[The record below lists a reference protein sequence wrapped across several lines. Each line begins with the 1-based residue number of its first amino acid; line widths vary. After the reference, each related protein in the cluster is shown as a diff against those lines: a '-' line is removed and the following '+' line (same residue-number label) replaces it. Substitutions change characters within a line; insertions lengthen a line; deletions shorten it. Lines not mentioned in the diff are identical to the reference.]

1 MAHYQARG
9 QLHFADTR
17 DGALE
22 EAVEQW
28 AELAEREGVSEVA
41 LMSDASTG

>member
-17 DGALE
+17 EQALE
-22 EAVEQW
+22 GAVNQW
-28 AELAEREGVSEVA
+28 VGLTEREA
-41 LMSDASTG
+41 